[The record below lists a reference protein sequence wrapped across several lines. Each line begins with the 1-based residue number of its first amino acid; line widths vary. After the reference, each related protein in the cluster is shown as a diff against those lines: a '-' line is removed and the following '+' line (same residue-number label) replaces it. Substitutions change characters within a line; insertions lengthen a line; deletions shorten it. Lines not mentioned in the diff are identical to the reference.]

1 MSRPHLACRYRED
14 RLGFPGLR
22 VRLQR
27 PQDQCPGV
35 GGSGQLSLGELGRPA
50 AVLEQHPAVLLPAQL
65 PGHRRPLPVPCH
77 RELGQAG
84 PRDPAARVQLVDP
97 HLQLRAAEAEAGDRA
112 DAGLGRAVGRPERRQ
127 PGGRRNRVEDRLC
140 GSADAD
146 GEHDR
151 SGHSRFLLYCRLDL
165 IPWMAQ
171 VARAAVTGSWGCAA
185 ASSRRLPPTA
195 SALTT
200 PSREKPAAR
209 VSAGRNPAV
218 KLAGAPSRPLAANTA
233 EATATPKAPPKRCRL
248 ALAPDALP
256 RSAGATAL
264 SAAIIRK
271 AVVLAAV
278 KLRLR
283 NSRSGSI
290 GAGAR
295 RSQATNPAMSP
306 MPRVKVA
313 MISGLPQP
321 TWLARTSAHRMP
333 AAPPETSPTAGRSR
347 RVAGP

>member
-195 SALTT
+195 SA
-200 PSREKPAAR
+200 
-209 VSAGRNPAV
+209 GRNPAV

-264 SAAIIRK
+264 SAAVG
-271 AVVLAAV
+271 VVGSAIEMPTPATT
-278 KLRLR
+278 
-283 NSRSGSI
+283 SG
-290 GAGAR
+290 
-295 RSQATNPAMSP
+295 AT
-306 MPRVKVA
+306 R
-313 MISGLPQP
+313 
-321 TWLARTSAHRMP
+321 
-333 AAPPETSPTAGRSR
+333 
-347 RVAGP
+347 